1 MTSLIRRALTRLPA
15 PALSLPAM
23 GDRQSPLN
31 VPIQRSEFHSR
42 NHGENSARNR
52 RTKVHQRVGRCD
64 LARVPGARPL
74 RHSAQFFGQGAARSA
89 QKKRPRIAEV
99 RNSQFLYFVLT
110 NLMGLPVYEPCVT
123 PGTRNG
129 DIYQNKGLLE
139 KYPHPPCNSALLTVL
154 LGLSLLSTAHAQTIT
169 QLFAFP
175 CVGTSVPTCPNG
187 ARPYAL
193 IQASDGNRH
202 GAATVRQVPQGGTI
216 FYLTTI
222 GQFTLVFAFSPG
234 TNKNYPQGGFPL
246 FAGGRRRWI
255 SLWRGSE
262 RRLTPQEEVVAG
274 SRTATTGGVPVS
286 TWASRCR
293 RDLLELPD

>member
-1 MTSLIRRALTRLPA
+1 
-15 PALSLPAM
+15 
-23 GDRQSPLN
+23 
-31 VPIQRSEFHSR
+31 
-42 NHGENSARNR
+42 
-52 RTKVHQRVGRCD
+52 
-64 LARVPGARPL
+64 
-74 RHSAQFFGQGAARSA
+74 
-89 QKKRPRIAEV
+89 
-99 RNSQFLYFVLT
+99 
-110 NLMGLPVYEPCVT
+110 MGLPVYEPCVT

>member
-1 MTSLIRRALTRLPA
+1 MKQRCESESQSKRSEGFSRRRRGCRTTLLLYCVTRPLHLLSKTHRMTSLIRRALTRRPA

-123 PGTRNG
+123 PGTRND

-139 KYPHPPCNSALLTVL
+139 KYPHP
-154 LGLSLLSTAHAQTIT
+154 
-169 QLFAFP
+169 
-175 CVGTSVPTCPNG
+175 
-187 ARPYAL
+187 
-193 IQASDGNRH
+193 
-202 GAATVRQVPQGGTI
+202 
-216 FYLTTI
+216 
-222 GQFTLVFAFSPG
+222 
-234 TNKNYPQGGFPL
+234 
-246 FAGGRRRWI
+246 
-255 SLWRGSE
+255 
-262 RRLTPQEEVVAG
+262 
-274 SRTATTGGVPVS
+274 
-286 TWASRCR
+286 
-293 RDLLELPD
+293 